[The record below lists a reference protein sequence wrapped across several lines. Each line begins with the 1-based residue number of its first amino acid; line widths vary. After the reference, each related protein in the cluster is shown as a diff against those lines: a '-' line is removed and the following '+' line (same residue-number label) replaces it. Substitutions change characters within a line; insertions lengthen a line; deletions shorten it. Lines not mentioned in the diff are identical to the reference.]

1 MIYDIGFNKTYDEDD
16 FTLTNTSFT
25 ASTIEISGQVINFA
39 SSAGLENAV
48 VRAENLTNPN
58 DPDPENTPLNGTYE
72 FKPFDGSSYD
82 ISVEIN
88 GDKLGGNGC
97 VNSMDLD
104 TLMEHILGRSVFT
117 EPFEYIAG
125 DVSEDGSITT
135 YDALQL
141 NKELVGNTPNQ
152 FNRNWT
158 GMSLDEYSGYSTP
171 ASGVPT
177 IDGKISLNNVTSSST
192 LNDFYA
198 IKGGDVDKSCA
209 GAIATLSFT
218 EKQENLRLA
227 KLSQQSLVKGEFARI
242 PIYGPDYTSTNVI
255 SLSFK
260 PIADVKVLGTES
272 GSIEVKDFNFN
283 ISDKVIDFLWA
294 TSNVQG
300 TRIDKDEPLFF
311 IKVESLAAIEN
322 VGSRIKLK
330 NHRPY
335 TNIVTKLGSK
345 EYSSIQML
353 ESSSFPDLGGIG
365 VSTDIAK
372 SHRNH
377 FSVLVSP
384 NPVSSVFDLSIF
396 SKNTYQVEA
405 DLKIIQG
412 STGALISTRSI
423 LLHPGNNVFFID
435 ELNGKP
441 GGFDVYK
448 LFIDGGNSLASG
460 KFIKLK

>member
-177 IDGKISLNNVTSSST
+177 IDGKISLNNVTVSVRAT
-192 LNDFYA
+192 T
-198 IKGGDVDKSCA
+198 SC
-209 GAIATLSFT
+209 
-218 EKQENLRLA
+218 Q
-227 KLSQQSLVKGEFARI
+227 
-242 PIYGPDYTSTNVI
+242 
-255 SLSFK
+255 
-260 PIADVKVLGTES
+260 AD
-272 GSIEVKDFNFN
+272 
-283 ISDKVIDFLWA
+283 
-294 TSNVQG
+294 
-300 TRIDKDEPLFF
+300 
-311 IKVESLAAIEN
+311 
-322 VGSRIKLK
+322 
-330 NHRPY
+330 
-335 TNIVTKLGSK
+335 
-345 EYSSIQML
+345 
-353 ESSSFPDLGGIG
+353 
-365 VSTDIAK
+365 
-372 SHRNH
+372 
-377 FSVLVSP
+377 
-384 NPVSSVFDLSIF
+384 
-396 SKNTYQVEA
+396 
-405 DLKIIQG
+405 
-412 STGALISTRSI
+412 
-423 LLHPGNNVFFID
+423 
-435 ELNGKP
+435 
-441 GGFDVYK
+441 
-448 LFIDGGNSLASG
+448 
-460 KFIKLK
+460 